1 MLTVEKKLVNGNDI
15 GFVGTIT
22 CVNTKLVDT
31 LIKND
36 FIPVIAP
43 IGMDTKFL
51 SYNINAD
58 DAACAVAQAVGAEK
72 LAFLTDTEGVYKDP
86 TDLNSLISVLSLT
99 HAEKLIQEG
108 WVGGG
113 MIPKLKN
120 CMEAVKNGVARVHI
134 LDGRKQHCLLL
145 EFFTDRGIGTAIISE
160 E

>member
-1 MLTVEKKLVNGNDI
+1 ML
-15 GFVGTIT
+15 FR
-22 CVNTKLVDT
+22 
-31 LIKND
+31 
-36 FIPVIAP
+36 
-43 IGMDTKFL
+43 
-51 SYNINAD
+51 S
-58 DAACAVAQAVGAEK
+58 CAVAQAVGAEK

-145 EFFTDRGIGTAIISE
+145 EFFTDRGIRTAIISE

>member
-1 MLTVEKKLVNGNDI
+1 MVNGNDI

-72 LAFLTDTEGVYKDP
+72 LAFLTDTEGVYKDHP
-86 TDLNSLISVLSLT
+86 S
-99 HAEKLIQEG
+99 
-108 WVGGG
+108 
-113 MIPKLKN
+113 
-120 CMEAVKNGVARVHI
+120 
-134 LDGRKQHCLLL
+134 
-145 EFFTDRGIGTAIISE
+145 
-160 E
+160 